1 MLLQF
6 WNNPEFIRHRRS
18 ELRRSRATAVGM
30 VVVVV
35 CALTILACWAQE
47 KSRRTYTSESFVLVQ
62 PSQPST
68 SVDNHDEFSVQGP
81 IGAMQK
87 FVPPTIAMVA
97 AENSYRWLMLM
108 QIAVL
113 GFWSLLACAQAV
125 SRERD
130 RGTWDFQRTTRLT
143 SAELLIGKLF
153 GEPVLA
159 YFIVLCCAPIALAV
173 GLIGKIGVTHILAAY
188 LLLFAS
194 AVFIGLASLL
204 LSSMFENKSRG
215 IVLIGA
221 LAMVGVLLASQGLE
235 DSPFPGLAA
244 FSPLTTLL
252 PLIRPAWPFPPP
264 QPTIFSGQLPWL
276 AMTLLVYVAFGA
288 WIVLML
294 LRNLKKDFQEILLLS
309 RWQAVACCAF
319 LNFVLYAL
327 LNPARAPYIGRE
339 VDFAQFMVAVNGFIF
354 FFLGLAMLN
363 SPERLEV
370 RPLASPRALFSDH
383 GLQWPWLLLSALV
396 SYLLLVWGLFAW
408 EKVLGFSAQVLE
420 RAAISMFIVLVFVT
434 GDVLFIQW
442 CKLTRLRAPL
452 LKGVLFLCLYY
463 ASAGVIIGVTSVT
476 SGSVATAVANVLTP
490 AAAFDSSA
498 KLLPASALAG
508 IVVQLMWI
516 AFFISAVRGRLGQ
529 TPAVP
534 AAAGAA
540 A

>member
-1 MLLQF
+1 MLLAF

-30 VVVVV
+30 VVVLV
-35 CALTILACWAQE
+35 CALTILTCWAVE
-47 KSRRTYTSESFVLVQ
+47 KSQRAAIYQYEIRHPGGTVQ
-62 PSQPST
+62 
-68 SVDNHDEFSVQGP
+68 
-81 IGAMQK
+81 MY
-87 FVPPTIAMVA
+87 VPPPIARVA
-97 AENSYRWLMLM
+97 ALESYRWLMLM
-108 QIAVL
+108 QIGVL
-113 GFWSLLACAQAV
+113 GFWSLLSCAQAV

-143 SAELLIGKLF
+143 AAEFLIGKLF

-159 YFIVLCCAPIALAV
+159 YFIVLCCAPIAFVV
-173 GLIGKIGVTHILAAY
+173 GLVGHIGVQYIVAAY

-194 AVFIGLASLL
+194 AVFMGLASLL

-215 IVLIGA
+215 IVLLGS
-221 LAMVGVLLASQGLE
+221 LAMLGVFLASQGLA

-252 PLIRPAWPFPPP
+252 PLIPMSERLPPP
-264 QPTIFSGQLPWL
+264 RPTIFGGELPWL
-276 AMTLLVYVAFGA
+276 SMTLLLYVTFGA

-294 LRNLKKDFQEILLLS
+294 LRNLKKDFQEVMLLS

-319 LNFVLYAL
+319 LNFVFYAL
-327 LNPARAPYIGRE
+327 FNPSHERQIGTGL
-339 VDFAQFMVAVNGFIF
+339 DFALFMIAMNGFII
-354 FFLGLAMLN
+354 FFLGLTMLN

-370 RPLASPRALFSDH
+370 QSLTSLRSLFSDH
-383 GLQWPWLLLSALV
+383 GLQWPWLLLSGLV

-408 EKVLGFSAQVLE
+408 EKVLGFSAHILE
-420 RAAISMFIVLVFVT
+420 RAAISLLMVLLFVA

-476 SGSVATAVANVLTP
+476 SSSAATAVANVLTP

-498 KLLPASALAG
+498 GPLPASTLAG

-516 AFFISAVRGRLGQ
+516 AFLISAICGRLRQ
-529 TPAVP
+529 TAALPAP
-534 AAAGAA
+534 AAA
-540 A
+540 

>member
-1 MLLQF
+1 MLLAF

-18 ELRRSRATAVGM
+18 ELRRSRATAVGL
-30 VVVVV
+30 VVVAV
-35 CALTILACWAQE
+35 CALTILACWTRE

-81 IGAMQK
+81 IGAIQK

-108 QIAVL
+108 QIGVL
-113 GFWSLLACAQAV
+113 GFWSLLSCAQAV

-143 SAELLIGKLF
+143 SADLLLGKLF

-159 YFIVLCCAPIALAV
+159 YFIVLCCLPIALVV
-173 GLIGKIGVTHILAAY
+173 GVIGKSGVTNILAAY
-188 LLLFAS
+188 LLLFAA
-194 AVFIGLASLL
+194 AVFMGLASLL

-221 LAMVGVLLASQGLE
+221 LALAGVVLASQGLQ

-252 PLIRPAWPFPPP
+252 PLIGTTRLFSPP
-264 QPTIFSGQLPWL
+264 QPTIFGGELSWL
-276 AMTLLVYVAFGA
+276 SMTFLIYVTFGA

-294 LRNLKKDFQEILLLS
+294 LRNLKKDFQEVLLLS

-327 LNPARAPYIGRE
+327 FNPAHEPTLSKGT
-339 VDFAQFMVAVNGFIF
+339 DFALFMVAMNGFIF

-363 SPERLEV
+363 SAERLEV
-370 RPLASPRALFSDH
+370 QPPTSLRSLFSDH
-383 GLQWPWLLLSALV
+383 GLQWPWLLISAVV
-396 SYLLLVWGLFAW
+396 SYLLLIWGLF
-408 EKVLGFSAQVLE
+408 VLGESVGL
-420 RAAISMFIVLVFVT
+420 
-434 GDVLFIQW
+434 
-442 CKLTRLRAPL
+442 LRANSRAGCSQPDHRPD
-452 LKGVLFLCLYY
+452 FYY
-463 ASAGVIIGVTSVT
+463 T
-476 SGSVATAVANVLTP
+476 
-490 AAAFDSSA
+490 
-498 KLLPASALAG
+498 
-508 IVVQLMWI
+508 
-516 AFFISAVRGRLGQ
+516 
-529 TPAVP
+529 
-534 AAAGAA
+534 
-540 A
+540 

>member
-1 MLLQF
+1 MLLAF

-47 KSRRTYTSESFVLVQ
+47 KSRREAMKGESYEFAITQ
-62 PSQPST
+62 PDGT
-68 SVDNHDEFSVQGP
+68 VRR
-81 IGAMQK
+81 I
-87 FVPPTIAMVA
+87 VPPPITIAAVA
-97 AENSYRWLMLM
+97 ATESYRWLILM
-108 QIAVL
+108 QIGVL
-113 GFWSLLACAQAV
+113 GFWSLLSCAQGV

-130 RGTWDFQRTTRLT
+130 RGTWDFQRTTRLA
-143 SAELLIGKLF
+143 SAELLLGKLF

-159 YFIVLCCAPIALAV
+159 YFIVLCGAPIIFVV
-173 GLIGKIGVTHILAAY
+173 GLIGRIGVARILAAY
-188 LLLFAS
+188 LLLFAG

-221 LAMVGVLLASQGLE
+221 LAMLGVLLVSQGLE

-252 PLIRPAWPFPPP
+252 PLIGTVRPFSPP
-264 QPTIFSGQLPWL
+264 PTIFGGELPWL
-276 AMTLLVYVAFGA
+276 AITLLLYVTFGA

-294 LRNLKKDFQEILLLS
+294 LRNLKKDSQELLLLS

-327 LNPARAPYIGRE
+327 FSAAHQAEFGNG
-339 VDFAQFMVAVNGFIF
+339 VDFALFMVAMNGFIF

-363 SPERLEV
+363 SPERLQV
-370 RPLASPRALFSDH
+370 GPVNSLRALFSDH
-383 GLQWPWLLLSALV
+383 GLQSPWLLLSGLV

-408 EKVLGFSAQVLE
+408 EKVLGFSAQILE
-420 RAAISMFIVLVFVT
+420 RAAISLLIVLLFVT

-463 ASAGVIIGVTSVT
+463 ASAGVIFGVMSVT
-476 SGSVATAVANVLTP
+476 SDRAATAVANVLTP
-490 AAAFDSSA
+490 VAAFNPGLG
-498 KLLPASALAG
+498 LLPASAVVG
-508 IVVQLMWI
+508 IVVQLMSI
-516 AFFISAVRGRLGQ
+516 AFFISAIRGRLQ
-529 TPAVP
+529 RTALVP
-534 AAAGAA
+534 AAT
-540 A
+540 